1 MRLED
6 CRAELGVLLGEERL
20 AGASLL
26 IFANKQD
33 LPVAEPQQRP
43 RRPTAG

>member
-1 MRLED
+1 MRRPQGVITHPPLLPLHDIAGKE
-6 CRAELGVLLGEERL
+6 ELKVLLGEERL

-33 LPVAEPQQRP
+33 L
-43 RRPTAG
+43 